1 MLRQYLWVC
10 HTHCCPR
17 VQGCLQV
24 WQWNTEWWSPALCDY
39 GTDEWLSWRAQ
50 GEQSWPGESDLK
62 WHCRYQSHWS
72 QIWCHCSQWQNID
85 TVDIIYLFYP
95 HTKKK
100 NRFWLV
106 SCVGSALLASV
117 PDVAGTAINTTK
129 TRTWG
134 RRSQGGITLVMMM
147 SWCLMSSDVI
157 WHIRDKL
164 WPMPK
169 HGSIKATYVRC
180 MRV

>member
-1 MLRQYLWVC
+1 MSHSLLSQGPRMPAGVTMKYRVMIASFVWLRNRRMTVLASSGGAVLARWIRSKV
-10 HTHCCPR
+10 
-17 VQGCLQV
+17 
-24 WQWNTEWWSPALCDY
+24 ALS
-39 GTDEWLSWRAQ
+39 LSKSLISNLMSLFTMAEYRY
-50 GEQSWPGESDLK
+50 
-62 WHCRYQSHWS
+62 CRY
-72 QIWCHCSQWQNID
+72 
-85 TVDIIYLFYP
+85 YLFILP
-95 HTKKK
+95 THTKKK
-100 NRFWLV
+100 SFWLV